1 MISTPGLPGGLIMK
15 KQDNSPA
22 YFNWRRLKKGV
33 LVTGYMGGWAV
44 LNPKEFSLFAA
55 GRLKK
60 GPALAKLEKAGLLRA
75 RLDFDS
81 IFTDWR
87 DSNEYLGKGPGLH
100 ILVLTQVCNHNCVY
114 CQAGEVT
121 GSSMTLATAKK
132 AVDFAFTAPVPGL
145 TMEFQGGEPLA
156 NWPVLK
162 EAALYARAK
171 ARKTGKELALA
182 LVTNLSMMDEAKAEF
197 IIKNDIS
204 LCTSLDG
211 PADLHNANRPYS
223 GGDSHA
229 AAVKWI
235 KYFQKRRGTEPP
247 GGPSALLTVTRSSL
261 GRAAEIVDE
270 YARLKLP
277 YVFLRPLSPMGQ
289 AVERWGEIGYGADEF
304 VEFYRAGLDRVLELN
319 LKGVPIREKTAFLIV
334 KKIAG
339 SQDNRYVDLR
349 CPCGAGLGQLAY
361 DWDGGIYTC
370 DEGRMLARDGDK
382 SFRLGSVQKD
392 RYPAVIA
399 SDPVKA
405 CAVSSS
411 LDLQPVC
418 ARCAYRPFCGVC
430 PAYNQ
435 SAQGGF
441 WGSMPSNSRC
451 RALLGIFDAVFE
463 KLLDKRT
470 GTVLE
475 KWLEY

>member
-1 MISTPGLPGGLIMK
+1 MK
-15 KQDNSPA
+15 KPDNSPA

-44 LNPKEFSLFAA
+44 LKPEEFRLFAA

-60 GPALAKLEKAGLLRA
+60 GPALARLEKAGLLRS

-100 ILVLTQVCNHNCVY
+100 ILVLTQVCNHSCVY

-121 GSSMTLATAKK
+121 GSSMTSATAKK
-132 AVDFAFTAPVPGL
+132 AVDFSFTAPVPGL
-145 TMEFQGGEPLA
+145 TIEFQGGEPLA

-171 ARKTGKELALA
+171 AKKTGKELALA
-182 LVTNLSMMDEAKAEF
+182 LVSNLSLMDEAKAAF

-235 KYFQKRRGTEPP
+235 KYFQKRRGTRPP
-247 GGPSALLTVTRSSL
+247 GGPSALLTVTRASL
-261 GRAAEIVDE
+261 GRAHAIVDE
-270 YARLKLP
+270 YARLRLP

-289 AVERWGEIGYGADEF
+289 ALERWAEIGYGPEEF
-304 VEFYRAGLDRVLELN
+304 VKFYREGLDRVLELN
-319 LKGVPIREKTAFLIV
+319 LEGVEMKEKTAFLMV

-370 DEGRMLARDGDK
+370 DEGRMLARGGDA
-382 SFRLGSVQKD
+382 SFRLGGVRGSAYQD
-392 RYPAVIA
+392 VIA
-399 SDPVKA
+399 ADPVKA
-405 CAVSSS
+405 CAIASS

-435 SAQGGF
+435 AAQGGF
-441 WGSMPSNSRC
+441 WGSMPGNARC
-451 RALLGIFDAVFE
+451 RALLGIFDAVFAR
-463 KLLDKRT
+463 LLDKRT
-470 GTVLE
+470 GPVLE
-475 KWLEY
+475 KWLES

>member
-1 MISTPGLPGGLIMK
+1 MK
-15 KQDNSPA
+15 EQNAPSH
-22 YFNWRRLKKGV
+22 FTWRRLKKGV

-44 LNPKEFSLFAA
+44 LKPEEFRLFSA
-55 GRLKK
+55 GKLKK
-60 GPALAKLEKAGLLRA
+60 GPALARLEKAGLLRS

-87 DSNEYLGKGPGLH
+87 DSNEYISKGPGLH
-100 ILVLTQVCNHNCVY
+100 IMVLTQVCNHNCVY

-121 GSSMTLATAKK
+121 GRSMSLATAKK
-132 AVDFAFTAPVPGL
+132 AVDLAFSAPVPGL
-145 TMEFQGGEPLA
+145 TIEFQGGEPLA

-171 ARKTGKELALA
+171 AAKTGKELALA
-182 LVTNLSMMDEAKAEF
+182 LVSNFSLMDEAKAGF
-197 IIKNDIS
+197 IIDQDIS
-204 LCTSLDG
+204 VCTSLDG
-211 PADLHNANRPYS
+211 PADLHNANRPFS

-229 AAVKWI
+229 AAAKWI
-235 KYFQKRRGTEPP
+235 KYFQARRGTEPP
-247 GGPSALLTVTRSSL
+247 GGPSALLTVTRASL
-261 GRAAEIVDE
+261 PRAREIVDE

-277 YVFLRPLSPMGQ
+277 YVFLRPLSPMGL
-289 AVERWGEIGYGADEF
+289 AAERWGAIGYEPEEF
-304 VEFYRAGLDRVLELN
+304 VKFYREALDRVLELN
-319 LKGVPIREKTAFLIV
+319 RKGVPIREKTAFLV
-334 KKIAG
+334 AKKIGA

-361 DWDGGIYTC
+361 DWDGGVYTC
-370 DEGRMLARDGDK
+370 DEGRMLARGGDL
-382 SFRLGSVQKD
+382 SFRLGSV
-392 RYPAVIA
+392 
-399 SDPVKA
+399 SDDYRDIIGADAVKA
-405 CAVSSS
+405 CAISSS

-435 SAQGGF
+435 AAQGGF
-441 WGSMPSNSRC
+441 WGAMPANARC

-463 KLLDKRT
+463 RLLDGKT
-470 GTVLE
+470 GPVLK